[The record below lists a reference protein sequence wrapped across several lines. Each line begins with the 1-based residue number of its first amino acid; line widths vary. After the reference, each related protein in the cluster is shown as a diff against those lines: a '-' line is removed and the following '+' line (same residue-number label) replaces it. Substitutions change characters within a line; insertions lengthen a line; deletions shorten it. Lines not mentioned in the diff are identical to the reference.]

1 MGSPTD
7 SRTGLSATE
16 SPGSTGNPGALASGD
31 SSGVGTRVQLGL
43 IGLDR
48 AGQFHAE
55 RLSLRPEFE
64 VVAGCEPLGE
74 APRRLPGPRAA
85 DRPVYSRVDELLERA
100 DIDTIVI
107 AGPSEQRVVWGLQS
121 LEAKKHVALDVP
133 PCANAGQLRD
143 LLAVARRTGRRLL
156 ILPTRRLG
164 TEFRTALRIARGDQL
179 GPLDSARLISWGM
192 AVPQATSGSVS
203 GSRTADSEVDP
214 FTFFAYQYVDQLL
227 QLLRG
232 RPRSVFGRILP
243 PSTSDPAVTAFVLS
257 IGFEPGSDA
266 LIDVN
271 LKSGA
276 VLQTGW
282 MLAGARGGYSGGRI
296 YLHDAS
302 GEICDAPVPPTDLP
316 EIDVY
321 GELVALARGKS
332 DGTDSAK
339 DAEIVMRVIDAA
351 RESSRTGQTI
361 SLDR

>member
-7 SRTGLSATE
+7 SCRGSSTTVLADSA
-16 SPGSTGNPGALASGD
+16 NPD

-64 VVAGCEPLGE
+64 VVAGCDPSGE

-85 DRPVYSRVDELLERA
+85 DRPVYSRGDELLARA
-100 DIDTIVI
+100 DLDTVLI
-107 AGPSEQRVVWGLQS
+107 AGSTEHRAEWALQA

-133 PCANAGQLRD
+133 PCASARQMRD
-143 LLAVARRTGRRLL
+143 LLAVARRTGRRLS

-164 TEFRTALRIARGDQL
+164 TEFRTALGIVGGDQL
-179 GPLDSARLISWGM
+179 GPLYSARLLSWGR
-192 AVPQATSGSVS
+192 AVPQEASGSVS
-203 GSRTADSEVDP
+203 GSRTADFDVDP
-214 FTFFAYQYVDQLL
+214 FAFFAYQYVDQAL

-232 RPRSVFGRILP
+232 RPRSVFGRIFP
-243 PSTSDPAVTAFVLS
+243 PSTSDPAAIAFTLA
-257 IGFEPGSDA
+257 IGFDPGIDA

-271 LKSGA
+271 LNSGA

-302 GEICDAPVPPTDLP
+302 GEICDAPVPQTDLP

-321 GELVALARGKS
+321 GELLAFARG
-332 DGTDSAK
+332 DSAHSASGE
-339 DAEIVMRVIDAA
+339 DAEVVMRVIDAA
-351 RESSRTGQTI
+351 RESSRSGQTV
-361 SLDR
+361 SLEP